1 MTAWLEKGPG
11 RVIITTTRGFSLVS
25 LFFLFQSALAKK
37 AEGLLVLTVPISL
50 SLSLPLSSFSISFL
64 FFFFLFLLTY
74 VSIAIY
80 LKDI

>member
-1 MTAWLEKGPG
+1 MTAWLGKGPG

-50 SLSLPLSSFSISFL
+50 SLPLSSFSISFL
-64 FFFFLFLLTY
+64 FFFFYFY
-74 VSIAIY
+74 
-80 LKDI
+80 